1 MAYNEYTASAQEIE
15 KAHEMI
21 DNLDPVKID
30 ESTWVRFTSSGV
42 QVEVGDKVHCWQ
54 LVYSTSFQFDGS
66 ALDQNSG
73 VK

>member
-1 MAYNEYTASAQEIE
+1 MAEDKYKASAQEIE

-21 DNLDPVKID
+21 DNLAPVKIN

-42 QVEVGDKVHCWQ
+42 QVEIGDKVHCWQ
-54 LVYSTSFQFDGS
+54 LVYSDSVQFDFS